1 MKERIRQILREET
14 SDLDTKMLNSA
25 YKMMDNLTKGYIWY
39 YDTPEQPFDITPGS
53 IWLIN
58 PNTKQWM
65 LELEKSGTLWYYY
78 EIYPTFKNYFNM
90 ELSDFQ
96 SFIKLWVEDALKRGV
111 STTFP
116 GVALSISAVEDAI
129 KRGVSTTA
137 WLDSASGGSV
147 EDALKRGVSTT
158 LPAGYQDGVKVE
170 DALKRGVSTTR
181 PVGAG
186 ASVGV
191 EDALKKGKE
200 LR

>member
-14 SDLDTKMLNSA
+14 SGLGPKMLNAA
-25 YKMMDNLTKGYIWY
+25 YKMMDNLTKDCLWY
-39 YDTPEQPFDITPGS
+39 YDTPEQRFEYTPQS

-65 LELEKSGTLWYYY
+65 LQLLKSGDLLYSYK
-78 EIYPTFKNYFNM
+78 IYPTFRKYFNM

-96 SFIKLWVEDALKRGV
+96 SFIKLWVVDALKRGVSTTANRAIDIDYKVEDALKRGV
-111 STTFP
+111 STT
-116 GVALSISAVEDAI
+116 GDGIY
-129 KRGVSTTA
+129 TYTQ
-137 WLDSASGGSV
+137 SV

-158 LPAGYQDGVKVE
+158 WKDTDRTPAKVE
-170 DALKRGVSTTR
+170 DAIKRGVSKTMENTA
-181 PVGAG
+181 PGTSA
-186 ASVGV
+186 V